1 MQHSAQRRHISA
13 QRIIILSFENW
24 SHMLAHIVHISAHI
38 PHMRGDMV
46 EKRIMHRIAIWHMSA
61 QS

>member
-1 MQHSAQRRHISA
+1 
-13 QRIIILSFENW
+13 
-24 SHMLAHIVHISAHI
+24 MLAHIVHISAHI
-38 PHMRGDMV
+38 AHIRGDIV